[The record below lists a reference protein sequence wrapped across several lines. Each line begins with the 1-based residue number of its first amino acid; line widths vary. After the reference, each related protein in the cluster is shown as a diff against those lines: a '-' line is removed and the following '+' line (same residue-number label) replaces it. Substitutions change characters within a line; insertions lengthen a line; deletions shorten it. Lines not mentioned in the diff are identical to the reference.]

1 MSAAAATT
9 ATATAAPA
17 AKPKKSRKLLF
28 IILGVVLLA
37 LIGAGAALFIMKKN
51 AAAADDEYADD
62 EPEATHQAKD
72 PKHAPTFLPLEN
84 MVVNLADPGGTRFI
98 QLGLTLQL
106 QDAKTEADVKTYMPS
121 IRSDILLLIS
131 QRTADEML
139 QVQGKAKLA
148 NDIIAAIS
156 KEMGY
161 VVAGH
166 EADEVEG
173 AAKKKKKKAAAPP
186 NPVQAVLF
194 SSLIVQ

>member
-1 MSAAAATT
+1 MSAAAA

-17 AKPKKSRKLLF
+17 EKPKKKSKKLLF
-28 IILGVVLLA
+28 IIIGVVLLA

-51 AAAADDEYADD
+51 AAAEDGEYADD
-62 EPEATHQAKD
+62 EPVATHQAKD
-72 PKHAPTFLPLEN
+72 AKNAPVFLPLEN
-84 MVVNLADPGGTRFI
+84 MVVNLADSGGTRFI

-161 VVAGH
+161 VVAGQD
-166 EADEVEG
+166 AGEVEG
-173 AAKKKKKKAAAPP
+173 AAKKKKKPAAPP

>member
-1 MSAAAATT
+1 MSAAAAT
-9 ATATAAPA
+9 ATASDA
-17 AKPKKSRKLLF
+17 PKKKSKKLLF
-28 IILGVVLLA
+28 IIIGVVVLA

-51 AAAADDEYADD
+51 AAAADDEFADE
-62 EPEATHQAKD
+62 EPAAHVAKD
-72 PKHAPTFLPLEN
+72 PKTAPVFMPLEN

-106 QDAKTEADVKTYMPS
+106 QDAKTETDVKTYMPS

-148 NDIIAAIS
+148 KDIIAAVS
-156 KEMGY
+156 HEMGY
-161 VVAGH
+161 EIP
-166 EADEVEG
+166 EAAAAEDG
-173 AAKKKKKKAAAPP
+173 APKKKKSKAAP

>member
-1 MSAAAATT
+1 MSAAT
-9 ATATAAPA
+9 ATAPAAPA

-28 IILGVVLLA
+28 IIVGVVLLA

-51 AAAADDEYADD
+51 AAEDDESADE
-62 EPEATHQAKD
+62 EPVAAHQAKD
-72 PKHAPTFLPLEN
+72 PKHAPTFVPLEN

-121 IRSDILLLIS
+121 IRSAILLLIS

-166 EADEVEG
+166 DAGEVEG
-173 AAKKKKKKAAAPP
+173 AAKKKKKPAAPP

>member
-1 MSAAAATT
+1 MSAAAAT
-9 ATATAAPA
+9 ATAPEA
-17 AKPKKSRKLLF
+17 PKKKSKKLLF
-28 IILGVVLLA
+28 IIIGVVVLA

-51 AAAADDEYADD
+51 AAAEDGEFADE
-62 EPEATHQAKD
+62 ETEVTHQAKD
-72 PKHAPTFLPLEN
+72 PKHAPVFLPLEN

-161 VVAGH
+161 QLPDH
-166 EADEVEG
+166 EAEG
-173 AAKKKKKKAAAPP
+173 AEAAPKKKKSKAPP

>member
-1 MSAAAATT
+1 MSAAAAT
-9 ATATAAPA
+9 ATAVPA
-17 AKPKKSRKLLF
+17 EAPKKKSKKLLF
-28 IILGVVLLA
+28 IIVGVVLLA

-51 AAAADDEYADD
+51 AAAADDEYADE
-62 EPEATHQAKD
+62 EPAAAHQAKD
-72 PKHAPTFLPLEN
+72 PKHAPVFMPLEN
-84 MVVNLADPGGTRFI
+84 MVVNLADAGGTRFI

-106 QDAKTEADVKTYMPS
+106 QDAKTETDVKTYMPS

-148 NDIIAAIS
+148 NDIVAAIS

-173 AAKKKKKKAAAPP
+173 AAKKKKKPAALP

>member
-1 MSAAAATT
+1 MSAAAAT
-9 ATATAAPA
+9 ATASDA
-17 AKPKKSRKLLF
+17 PKKKSKKLLF
-28 IILGVVLLA
+28 IIIGVVVLA

-51 AAAADDEYADD
+51 AAAADDEFADE
-62 EPEATHQAKD
+62 EPAAHVAKD
-72 PKHAPTFLPLEN
+72 PKTAPVFMPLEN

-106 QDAKTEADVKTYMPS
+106 QDAKTETDVKTYMPS

-139 QVQGKAKLA
+139 QVQGKEKLA
-148 NDIIAAIS
+148 KDIITAIS
-156 KEMGY
+156 KEMDY
-161 VVAGH
+161 EIADSADAEH
-166 EADEVEG
+166 ADE
-173 AAKKKKKKAAAPP
+173 APKKKKKSKTPP

>member
-1 MSAAAATT
+1 MSAAA

-17 AKPKKSRKLLF
+17 EKPKKKSKKLLF
-28 IILGVVLLA
+28 IIIGVVVLA

-51 AAAADDEYADD
+51 AAEDGEFADD
-62 EPEATHQAKD
+62 EPAAHATKD
-72 PKHAPTFLPLEN
+72 PKTAPVFMPLEN
-84 MVVNLADPGGTRFI
+84 MVVNLADAGGTRFI

-106 QDAKTEADVKTYMPS
+106 QDAKTEADVKAYMPS

-139 QVQGKAKLA
+139 QIQGKAKLSK
-148 NDIIAAIS
+148 DIIAAIS

-161 VVAGH
+161 VTPEPAAA
-166 EADEVEG
+166 EA
-173 AAKKKKKKAAAPP
+173 AAPKKKKAKAEP

>member
-1 MSAAAATT
+1 MSAVA

-17 AKPKKSRKLLF
+17 EKPKKSKKLLF
-28 IILGVVLLA
+28 IIIGVVVLA
-37 LIGAGAALFIMKKN
+37 LIGAAGALFVLKKN
-51 AAAADDEYADD
+51 TAEDDEYADD
-62 EPEATHQAKD
+62 EPAAHVAKD
-72 PKHAPTFLPLEN
+72 PKLAPVFMPLEN
-84 MVVNLADPGGTRFI
+84 MVVNLAGPGGTRFI

-106 QDAKTEADVKTYMPS
+106 QDAKTEADVKAYMPS

-139 QVQGKAKLA
+139 QIQGKVKLA
-148 NDIIAAIS
+148 KDIIAAIS

-161 VVAGH
+161 VTPEPAAADAG
-166 EADEVEG
+166 AP
-173 AAKKKKKKAAAPP
+173 KKKKAAAAP

>member
-1 MSAAAATT
+1 MSAAAAT
-9 ATATAAPA
+9 ATATAPEA
-17 AKPKKSRKLLF
+17 PKKKSKKLLF

-37 LIGAGAALFIMKKN
+37 LIGAGAAFFIMKKN
-51 AAAADDEYADD
+51 AAEDDEFADD
-62 EPEATHQAKD
+62 EPAAHMTKD
-72 PKHAPTFLPLEN
+72 PKTAPVFMPLEN
-84 MVVNLADPGGTRFI
+84 MVVNLADAGGTRFI

-106 QDAKTEADVKTYMPS
+106 QDAKTEADVKAYMPS

-139 QVQGKAKLA
+139 QMQGKAKLSK
-148 NDIIAAIS
+148 DIIAAIS

-161 VVAGH
+161 VMPEPAAA
-166 EADEVEG
+166 EEG
-173 AAKKKKKKAAAPP
+173 APKKKKAKAAP

>member
-1 MSAAAATT
+1 MSAAAT

-28 IILGVVLLA
+28 IIVGVVLLA
-37 LIGAGAALFIMKKN
+37 LIGGGAALFIMKKN
-51 AAAADDEYADD
+51 AAAADDEFADD
-62 EPEATHQAKD
+62 KPVAAHQAKD
-72 PKHAPTFLPLEN
+72 PKHAPTFVPLEN

-106 QDAKTEADVKTYMPS
+106 QDAKTETDVKAYMPS
-121 IRSDILLLIS
+121 IRSAILLLIS

-139 QVQGKAKLA
+139 QVQGKAKLS

-161 VVAGH
+161 VVAGQD
-166 EADEVEG
+166 AGEVEG
-173 AAKKKKKKAAAPP
+173 AAKKKKKPAAPP

>member
-1 MSAAAATT
+1 MSAAAAT
-9 ATATAAPA
+9 ANASEA
-17 AKPKKSRKLLF
+17 PKKKSKKLLF
-28 IILGVVLLA
+28 IVIGVVVLA
-37 LIGAGAALFIMKKN
+37 LIGAAGALFILKKN
-51 AAAADDEYADD
+51 TAEDDEYADD
-62 EPEATHQAKD
+62 EPAAHVAKD
-72 PKHAPTFLPLEN
+72 PKTAPVFMPLEN

-148 NDIIAAIS
+148 KDIIAAVS
-156 KEMGY
+156 QEMGY
-161 VVAGH
+161 EMPEPAAA
-166 EADEVEG
+166 ETG
-173 AAKKKKKKAAAPP
+173 APKKKKPKAAP

>member
-1 MSAAAATT
+1 MSAAAAT
-9 ATATAAPA
+9 ATAVPA
-17 AKPKKSRKLLF
+17 EAPKKKSKKLLF
-28 IILGVVLLA
+28 IIVGVVLLA

-51 AAAADDEYADD
+51 AAADDESADG
-62 EPEATHQAKD
+62 EPEVTHQAKD
-72 PKHAPTFLPLEN
+72 PKLAPTFLPLEN
-84 MVVNLADPGGTRFI
+84 MVVNLADPGGARFI

-161 VVAGH
+161 VVAGR
-166 EADEVEG
+166 EAGEVDG
-173 AAKKKKKKAAAPP
+173 AAKTKKKSPAPP

>member
-1 MSAAAATT
+1 MSAAAAT
-9 ATATAAPA
+9 ATAPEA
-17 AKPKKSRKLLF
+17 PKKKSKKLLF
-28 IILGVVLLA
+28 IIIGVVVLA

-51 AAAADDEYADD
+51 AAAADDEFAD
-62 EPEATHQAKD
+62 EETEVTHQAKD
-72 PKHAPTFLPLEN
+72 PKHAPVFLPLEN
-84 MVVNLADPGGTRFI
+84 MVVNLADAGGTRFI

-161 VVAGH
+161 EIADAEEEH
-166 EADEVEG
+166 ADE
-173 AAKKKKKKAAAPP
+173 APKKKKKSKAAP

>member
-1 MSAAAATT
+1 MSAAAAT
-9 ATATAAPA
+9 ATASEA
-17 AKPKKSRKLLF
+17 PKKKSKKLLF
-28 IILGVVLLA
+28 IIIGVVLLA

-51 AAAADDEYADD
+51 AAEDDEFADD
-62 EPEATHQAKD
+62 EPAAHATKD
-72 PKHAPTFLPLEN
+72 PKTAPVFMPLEN

-106 QDAKTEADVKTYMPS
+106 QDAKTETDVKAYMPS

-139 QVQGKAKLA
+139 QIQGKAKLSK
-148 NDIIAAIS
+148 DIIAAIS

-161 VVAGH
+161 VTPEPAAADAG
-166 EADEVEG
+166 AP
-173 AAKKKKKKAAAPP
+173 KKKKAPAAP

>member
-1 MSAAAATT
+1 MSAAAAT
-9 ATATAAPA
+9 ATASDA
-17 AKPKKSRKLLF
+17 PKKKSKKLLF
-28 IILGVVLLA
+28 IIIGVVVLA

-51 AAAADDEYADD
+51 AAAADDEFADE
-62 EPEATHQAKD
+62 EPAAHVAKD
-72 PKHAPTFLPLEN
+72 PKTAPVFMPLEN

-106 QDAKTEADVKTYMPS
+106 QDAKTETDVKTYMPS

-148 NDIIAAIS
+148 KDIIAAIS
-156 KEMGY
+156 NEMGY
-161 VVAGH
+161 EVVDPEAEH
-166 EADEVEG
+166 ADEKP
-173 AAKKKKKKAAAPP
+173 KKKKSKTPP